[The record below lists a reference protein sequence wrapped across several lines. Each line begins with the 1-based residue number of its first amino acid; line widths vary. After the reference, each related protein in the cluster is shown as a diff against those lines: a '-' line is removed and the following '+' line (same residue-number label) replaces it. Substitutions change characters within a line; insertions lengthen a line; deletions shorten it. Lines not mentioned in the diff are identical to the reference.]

1 MELEE
6 EDSPHISIYPSL
18 APHIVNKK
26 AIQSMSMQTVEN
38 EETSEQRTDSLIMD
52 LSQTHVSQDNDQ
64 TVPDVTTADQTV
76 PDVTTVEDAQHTMD
90 DFPVEDLSALVGNMS
105 LDEVVSVDNNTTQLA
120 KMATTCCPHKEPELF
135 QPPSTSTPCRDCST
149 LPPSA
154 STPCRDCSTLPPSTS
169 TPCHNCSTLPPSAST
184 PCRNCSTLPPSTA
197 PSTKP
202 CEPSQ
207 FSNLNSNFVLQMTET
222 TDDNSEDEQLD
233 DYETSSDLDMIL
245 AVETPQHLW
254 HSPEVKVVDNT
265 FS

>member
-1 MELEE
+1 
-6 EDSPHISIYPSL
+6 
-18 APHIVNKK
+18 
-26 AIQSMSMQTVEN
+26 MSMQTVEN

-52 LSQTHVSQDNDQ
+52 LSQMHVSQDNDQ

-154 STPCRDCSTLPPSTS
+154 STPCR
-169 TPCHNCSTLPPSAST
+169 
-184 PCRNCSTLPPSTA
+184 NCSTLPPSTA